1 MKRKESYQE
10 FQERIFQ
17 EIAEAERL
25 EAAREKAQR
34 SITDNYPLKQRQT
47 RLPAGRRIVTGS
59 KNFLL
64 VAIYFAVVLGIC
76 AIYSVSA
83 ILGFIV
89 ASIFVL
95 FLLISGGRSGP
106 TDSGNDHHWWEGLR
120 GP

>member
-1 MKRKESYQE
+1 MPV
-10 FQERIFQ
+10 
-17 EIAEAERL
+17 
-25 EAAREKAQR
+25 EKAPQSTWMPESANEPR
-34 SITDNYPLKQRQT
+34 GNEKPVFETTPQSSFKQRET
-47 RLPAGRRIVTGS
+47 RLPAGRRIVTAS

-95 FLLISGGRSGP
+95 FLVISGGRSGP